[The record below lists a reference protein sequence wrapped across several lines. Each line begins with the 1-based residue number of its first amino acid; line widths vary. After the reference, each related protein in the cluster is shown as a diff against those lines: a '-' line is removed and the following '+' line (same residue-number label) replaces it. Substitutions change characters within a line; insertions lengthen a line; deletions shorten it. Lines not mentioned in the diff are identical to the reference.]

1 MLFDLQHKQN
11 SWQGINVLQTVFNAL
26 ADEENRRVSTSS
38 RKTTYGTCQRCPKNK
53 HPMGILRSE
62 AVVAA
67 APAPSIWSTITSWWR
82 KSRLFARLQVTRAS
96 SEFMH
101 RFVLTRCSGLRGC
114 RGLLYSS
121 VDDNHTLLRMEK
133 WRLIDFT
140 AIVMERQWMCHQFN
154 PLFNGSNLVRKCSL
168 N

>member
-26 ADEENRRVSTSS
+26 ADEENGRVNSS
-38 RKTTYGTCQRCPKNK
+38 FRKTKYRTCQRCPKNK
-53 HPMGILRSE
+53 NLMGIGSSE
-62 AVVAA
+62 AVAA
-67 APAPSIWSTITSWWR
+67 AVPALSIGSTITARWR

-96 SEFMH
+96 AESMH

-140 AIVMERQWMCHQFN
+140 AIAMERQWMCHQFN